1 MSVHEEFLYRDRFLM
16 AQHIYVYWL
25 TGSVSIRFCFP
36 VGPKQKILVF
46 PETQQIFSSPEPKAP
61 GELIV

>member
-1 MSVHEEFLYRDRFLM
+1 M